1 MKKAFDSV
9 LHETIIIKLLK
20 NSINGNFLSVIESMY
35 KKNKLCVKLNQ
46 EERTEYFISN
56 VGIRQG
62 DNLSPN
68 LFNLTMNNL
77 PDKLAKADCSPI
89 ILNGEK
95 VSCLMYADDIILL
108 SETPIGLQ
116 QALNTTIKYSYK
128 QGLELNTKK
137 TKVVFFNK
145 TGKKSNQKCYT
156 NNKQLEEETEYKYLG
171 INFKNS
177 GSLKLAKHK
186 IYQIAL
192 KAVYK
197 IQSIIKDMNI
207 NIRTCLHLF
216 DTLVTPI
223 LMYGSEVTCAF
234 NVKGDSKSIFENVLK
249 SEQELIHIRFCKY
262 LLGVNKTASNLAAL
276 GECGR
281 YPIFLRSMKQIWKFI
296 EKCRNCEDDNLLK
309 HAYEEN
315 KTLEL
320 LWYKFVKNLTCE
332 AGISDTDENFNID
345 MAFLQLKNIRSF
357 GRENCLMILDLI
369 PVETNSDHID

>member
-1 MKKAFDSV
+1 M
-9 LHETIIIKLLK
+9 
-20 NSINGNFLSVIESMY
+20 
-35 KKNKLCVKLNQ
+35 
-46 EERTEYFISN
+46 
-56 VGIRQG
+56 
-62 DNLSPN
+62 
-68 LFNLTMNNL
+68 
-77 PDKLAKADCSPI
+77 
-89 ILNGEK
+89 
-95 VSCLMYADDIILL
+95 
-108 SETPIGLQ
+108 
-116 QALNTTIKYSYK
+116 
-128 QGLELNTKK
+128 
-137 TKVVFFNK
+137 FFNK
-145 TGKKSNQKCYT
+145 TGKKSNQKFYA

-197 IQSIIKDMNI
+197 IQSITKDMNI

-223 LMYGSEVTCAF
+223 RMYGSEVTCAF
-234 NVKGDSKSIFENVLK
+234 NVKGDSKNIFENVLK
-249 SEQELIHIRFCKY
+249 SEQELIHIKFCKY

-320 LWYKFVKNLTCE
+320 PWYKFVKNLTCE

-345 MAFLQLKNIRSF
+345 MAFLQLKTKYTEFWKGKLFDDIRPNASGNKLRSYRLIKNVYEF
-357 GRENCLMILDLI
+357 EPYLEIKEFKIRQAMAKFRISNHRLRIETGRYDNTPVDERTCLICHTIEDEQHVLLNCTINKKERESLYVQLKESCKNFNNLNDKNKCIHIMSVSEKPLLKIIAKFVHDSLILLGHAKERT
-369 PVETNSDHID
+369 V